1 MFFDTHAHYDDPR
14 FDSDRHTLLPKIHA
28 DCVDL
33 IVNSGESRKAVH
45 AGVALAH
52 QYPFLYTAVGIHPHY
67 AKDMTEE
74 DLELLRSTALTEDKV
89 VAIGEIGLDYHYDTS
104 PRRLQRYWFDEQ
116 LGLAEQLNLPV
127 IIHSREAAQECFDMI
142 AQSKVRQG
150 VIHCYSGSV
159 EMAKQY
165 VEMGFYLGIGGVLT
179 YNNAKKLVE
188 VVQQIDLSRLVLE
201 TDCPYLAPVPCRGQR
216 NDSSL
221 LKYVAEKMAAIKG
234 LSIEEIAAQTKQNGL
249 DLFFG
254 GKNPLS

>member
-1 MFFDTHAHYDDPR
+1 M
-14 FDSDRHTLLPKIHA
+14 
-28 DCVDL
+28 
-33 IVNSGESRKAVH
+33 
-45 AGVALAH
+45 ALAH

-89 VAIGEIGLDYHYDTS
+89 VAIGEIGLDYHYDNS